1 MLLALLGGASAASN
15 LPPSLPPA
23 SPSQPPPYAPSN
35 TPQQYTFGWQC
46 QNQLYGSPVLRIP
59 GCVSASRDW
68 GKLLPRNDLLSTAD
82 QAASWNDACKALCN
96 QDARCQF
103 VGPTVSW
110 GGWCYIYDSSA
121 EVAGVCQAKLNGDSL
136 KKSGYP
142 PSPSPPSP
150 PSPPPPPPPSPPP
163 PPPPSSPP
171 PSPPSPPL
179 SPPPSGLVAALR
191 SEARCVLCYRFAPL
205 HTSSHT
211 SSHTPPH
218 SSSRLLT
225 PRFTPLHT
233 PCTPLHTLE
242 L

>member
-59 GCVSASRDW
+59 GSASGDW

-96 QDARCQF
+96 QDARCRF

-150 PSPPPPPPPSPPP
+150 PSPPPPPPPCISRSRNTQCGSAFGACGNTYQPLILGRCCSQFNWCGEGSAYCGAGNQAVC
-163 PPPPSSPP
+163 SS
-171 PSPPSPPL
+171 
-179 SPPPSGLVAALR
+179 
-191 SEARCVLCYRFAPL
+191 
-205 HTSSHT
+205 
-211 SSHTPPH
+211 
-218 SSSRLLT
+218 
-225 PRFTPLHT
+225 
-233 PCTPLHTLE
+233 
-242 L
+242 